1 MSFSASRRRL
11 LNLPSFH
18 VTHHYHSGCLGCFA
32 WRMLC
37 RLADRGGSRT
47 DALPSRS
54 LFRRMLCCQG
64 RTWVDAL
71 PLVDA
76 WTPSCYWC
84 LLYGCFAAQV
94 VISGCFATVWKA
106 SSVMVYPLC
115 RFSSRVAGWVA
126 KLVVASLFM
135 LLLLYVT
142 FVAVRWVCSPF
153 SVFLFRLSLV
163 LLGRSS
169 PVWRLQ
175 EMFVNC
181 FLLNEI
187 RAKARSRK
195 KTSQL
200 SLSIDL
206 LANDQNALH

>member
-1 MSFSASRRRL
+1 LPPFL
-11 LNLPSFH
+11 L
-18 VTHHYHSGCLGCFA
+18 GGCFA
-32 WRMLC
+32 TISDVGGCYATFLFLWRMLC
-37 RLADRGGSRT
+37 RLVLLSGG
-47 DALPSRS
+47 
-54 LFRRMLCCQG
+54 
-64 RTWVDAL
+64 W
-71 PLVDA
+71 
-76 WTPSCYWC
+76 
-84 LLYGCFAAQV
+84 
-94 VISGCFATVWKA
+94 FATAWKA
-106 SSVMVYPLC
+106 SSVMVFPLC

-153 SVFLFRLSLV
+153 SVFLCRLSLV

-175 EMFVNC
+175 ELFVNC

-195 KTSQL
+195 KKKRCAARGRPSTGS
-200 SLSIDL
+200 S
-206 LANDQNALH
+206 AAVWW

>member
-1 MSFSASRRRL
+1 MPPGSYFL
-11 LNLPSFH
+11 G
-18 VTHHYHSGCLGCFA
+18 GCLA
-32 WRMLC
+32 AVMLLV
-37 RLADRGGSRT
+37 LALS
-47 DALPSRS
+47 
-54 LFRRMLCCQG
+54 
-64 RTWVDAL
+64 
-71 PLVDA
+71 
-76 WTPSCYWC
+76 
-84 LLYGCFAAQV
+84 GCFAAQV
-94 VISGCFATVWKA
+94 VIGGCFATVFLGRMLCRRVLLSGGWFATAWKA

-135 LLLLYVT
+135 LLLLYVS

-153 SVFLFRLSLV
+153 SVFLCRLSLV

-175 EMFVNC
+175 ELFVNC

-195 KTSQL
+195 KRSCY
-200 SLSIDL
+200 SCRS
-206 LANDQNALH
+206 